1 MGRQAN
7 TKSALHREKK
17 ALERYRRFLPSLDLK
32 RQQLMAELAAARR
45 ELRAHRAETDRRQA
59 DTGRRL
65 PMLANDEFDLSG
77 LVAIAQIDIAAEN
90 HLGVRMPKLRAVH
103 FRRQPYPMI
112 GKPHWF
118 DGAVIAL
125 EDTARRRVAERIMDQ
140 RVTALAEAVRRVTQ
154 RVNLFDKVLIP
165 RAEASIARIRIVLAD
180 AERAAVVR
188 SKVAKAKHAAHASA
202 TGHDRTVQG
211 QPA

>member
-7 TKSALHREKK
+7 TKSALHRERK

-45 ELRAHRAETDRRQA
+45 DLKVHRAETDRRQA
-59 DTGRRL
+59 DTGRQL
-65 PMLANDEFDLSG
+65 PMLANPEFDLSG
-77 LVAIAQIDIAAEN
+77 LVAITRIDTATEN
-90 HLGVRMPKLRAVH
+90 HLGVRMPHLIAVH
-103 FRRQPYPMI
+103 FRRRPYPMI

-118 DGAVIAL
+118 DRAVIAL
-125 EDTARRRVAERIMDQ
+125 EDIARRRVAERIMDA
-140 RVTALAEAVRRVTQ
+140 RATALAEAVRRVTQ

-165 RAEASIARIRIVLAD
+165 RAEATIARIRIVLAD

-188 SKVAKAKHAAHASA
+188 SKVAKAKHAAHALA
-202 TGHDRTVQG
+202 AGRTDGVQER
-211 QPA
+211 PA